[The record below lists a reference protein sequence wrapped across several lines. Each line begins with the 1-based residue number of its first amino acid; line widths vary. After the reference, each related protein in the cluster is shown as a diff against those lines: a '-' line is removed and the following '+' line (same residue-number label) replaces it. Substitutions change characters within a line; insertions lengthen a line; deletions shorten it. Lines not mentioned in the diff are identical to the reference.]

1 MIRILKHK
9 EQNEVY
15 KRLVNM
21 IVELMRRD
29 EVSAKDA
36 VIDAFEIAYIVG
48 GKEMLEAMKVKK

>member
-1 MIRILKHK
+1 MIRILRHK

-15 KRLVNM
+15 KRLVNL

>member
-1 MIRILKHK
+1 
-9 EQNEVY
+9 
-15 KRLVNM
+15 
-21 IVELMRRD
+21 MRRD

>member
-1 MIRILKHK
+1 MIRILNHK